1 MKEKLN
7 WILAVA
13 ILTTLAPL
21 ATFAA
26 PLAQEVTSAE
36 MYTIQAGMAK
46 EKEINLGKVVGPDGD
61 TVSVTGTLEDDTL
74 YAGERTNFF
83 VTLTHDEGEDPISP
97 LTIWIIP
104 LVDTPALN
112 LYPPFNTT
120 GNGRIEELEPDE
132 SESVYFLI
140 DNGPEGAS
148 PAAYSLLCAIQWD
161 EHEPFVLPKV
171 FRVP

>member
-26 PLAQEVTSAE
+26 PLAQEMTSTE

-46 EKEINLGKVVGPDGD
+46 KKIELGKVGPAGD
-61 TVSVTGTLEDDTL
+61 TVSVTGTLDDDTL
-74 YAGERTNFF
+74 YAGARTNFS
-83 VTLTHDEGEDPISP
+83 VTLKREEGPAISP

-104 LVDTPALN
+104 LVGTSALN

-120 GNGRIEELEPDE
+120 GNGLIEELEPGE
-132 SESVYFLI
+132 SEEVHFLI
-140 DNGPEGAS
+140 DNGPEGAN
-148 PAAYSLLCAIQWD
+148 PAAYTLLCVIQWD
-161 EHEPFVLPKV
+161 EHPPFVLPEV